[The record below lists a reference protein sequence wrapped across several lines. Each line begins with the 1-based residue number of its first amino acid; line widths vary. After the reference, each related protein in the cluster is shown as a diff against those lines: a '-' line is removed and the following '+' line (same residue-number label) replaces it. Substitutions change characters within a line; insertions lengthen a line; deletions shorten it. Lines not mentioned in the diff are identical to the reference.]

1 MKNFLLYVF
10 IFFNIFFTKELFS
23 FDNIYETEFYNV
35 EINNEI
41 INDSKLREINKIKKL
56 SFHNLLKKIL
66 SKNDY
71 NKLNKIIN
79 LDDEIDYLI
88 KSILINDEFISS
100 NKYKAKI
107 KINFDKKEIVNFLR
121 TNKINYTDLTSPNF
135 LVVVAEKKNISQAGI
150 SNENS
155 FYNASLPYDFNLI
168 NLIYPELSTNDR
180 FILSYEKIINKDIKS
195 LNKIALKYNTNYILI
210 ILLELKKNIYKINIS
225 TYSSIKNQI
234 EDIANLNLQLDD
246 NVRDL
251 AFAELDNWWKEFH
264 LIDNSIINTELC
276 KIKSSNIIELHYIND
291 IINSISQIKSNNLA
305 QIRLNKNINE
315 IVFFGNL
322 NNLIFKLL
330 DKKINLY
337 FNSNKMCIISIN

>member
-168 NLIYPELSTNDR
+168 NLIN
-180 FILSYEKIINKDIKS
+180 
-195 LNKIALKYNTNYILI
+195 
-210 ILLELKKNIYKINIS
+210 
-225 TYSSIKNQI
+225 
-234 EDIANLNLQLDD
+234 
-246 NVRDL
+246 
-251 AFAELDNWWKEFH
+251 
-264 LIDNSIINTELC
+264 
-276 KIKSSNIIELHYIND
+276 
-291 IINSISQIKSNNLA
+291 
-305 QIRLNKNINE
+305 
-315 IVFFGNL
+315 
-322 NNLIFKLL
+322 
-330 DKKINLY
+330 
-337 FNSNKMCIISIN
+337 